1 MKSLSKIL
9 KTFFSISV
17 LIIPATTYC
26 QDINGNPLPHFLFPS
41 FHEGRVLM
49 KDGTSFTTKL
59 DYHMVDEMMIT
70 EIDGKYRYSKDPKL
84 VDTIYLQNRK
94 FVPVGNKFYE
104 VLAAGPVTI
113 FVQNRSNFTPAGAD
127 IGYGAKSK
135 SVGRTAYRR
144 LELVD
149 VIAQYGEV
157 AYMDVPPNCEV
168 TPASVFWVRKNDS
181 FENFANEKQF
191 LKIFPESEAQLKE
204 FIRKERINFKSRE
217 DLAKLG
223 KFCNQIIG

>member
-1 MKSLSKIL
+1 MKIINNFFKAIFTISLIFT
-9 KTFFSISV
+9 TFQSSS
-17 LIIPATTYC
+17 

-41 FHEGRVLM
+41 FMEGRVLM

-84 VDTIYLQNRK
+84 IDTIYIENRI

-104 VLAAGPVTI
+104 VLSKGPVSI
-113 FVQNRSNFTPAGAD
+113 FLQNRSNFTPVGAD
-127 IGYGAKSK
+127 IGYGAKSR

-144 LELVD
+144 FELVD

-157 AYMDVPPNCEV
+157 AYMDIPPNSEV
-168 TPASVFWVRKNDS
+168 TPASVYWVRKDGS
-181 FENFANEKQF
+181 FENFSNEKQF
-191 LKIFPESEAQLKE
+191 LKIFPGSETKLKE
-204 FIRKERINFKSRE
+204 FIRKERINMKSPA

-223 KFCNQIIG
+223 DFCNRL